1 MGDRLHGKVALVTGA
16 ARGLGEAQAR
26 LFAEQGA
33 VVVLTDVDADRG
45 SAVAA
50 DLGGPASFRR
60 LDVRREEDWA
70 AVVNECTSTY
80 GGVDVLVNN
89 AGTGTDPG
97 PIECETTE
105 NHLLLVDLNLSG
117 VWRGIR
123 AVIPAMRARGGG
135 SIVNIS
141 SIDGLAGVAGMATY
155 TATKFAVTG
164 LTRTTAL
171 ELGRHGIRVNSVHP
185 GIMQTPLIEGASES
199 LRKRLQDLV
208 GLQPIPRIGRPVE
221 VAHAALFLAS
231 DESSYCTG
239 SGIVVDGGH
248 LAGPH
253 RPGFDTA

>member
-185 GIMQTPLIEGASES
+185 GIC
-199 LRKRLQDLV
+199 RR
-208 GLQPIPRIGRPVE
+208 R
-221 VAHAALFLAS
+221 
-231 DESSYCTG
+231 
-239 SGIVVDGGH
+239 
-248 LAGPH
+248 
-253 RPGFDTA
+253 